1 MNRETHNS
9 PTISQVQDDDLRVLH
24 AAYKAWQSA
33 AAFRRERSRNKAFT
47 YGRQWEDTT
56 TDENGNTVTERQQ
69 LQNRGC
75 NAITNNLIRQMVKA
89 VIGRFRSSRVDEK
102 FDETVQKVYDNCR
115 LHELDSRAL
124 EEFLISGCAVQRV
137 DLEQRLL
144 DSVARVENV
153 NLSHFFI
160 NKCLDCRGWDE
171 EIVGQLHDL
180 SLAELVRRVSGGSR
194 SHAEAVR
201 RLYSN
206 DVDGRI
212 DDFTAQFG
220 TDFTQ
225 NTDFWRAPAGKCRAI
240 EVWTLES
247 MEVLVC
253 HDRAAAN
260 VQIMPYGSAEAK
272 AMQARTDVSSRW
284 DIAKVWRCRWYTPMG
299 ELLSTYLSPY
309 KHGSH
314 PFVVKMYPMIDG
326 EIHSL
331 VEDVI
336 DQQKYVNR
344 LITMLYHMMN
354 TSAKG
359 VLLFPVDAI
368 PEGFSW
374 RDIRKVWA
382 SADGVLPFSER
393 DCDAKPEQI
402 VGKPNDLGAY
412 EMINLQMKLFEYVS
426 GVNGSLQGRHQSG
439 QNSSNLYENEVS
451 NGEISI
457 GDLLYTFRGF
467 LEQRDKMLRLL

>member
-9 PTISQVQDDDLRVLH
+9 PTISQVQDDDLRVLQ

-33 AAFRRERSRNKAFT
+33 GAFRRERSRNKAFT

-102 FDETVQKVYDNCR
+102 CDETVQRVYDNCR

-201 RLYSN
+201 RL
-206 DVDGRI
+206 
-212 DDFTAQFG
+212 
-220 TDFTQ
+220 
-225 NTDFWRAPAGKCRAI
+225 
-240 EVWTLES
+240 
-247 MEVLVC
+247 
-253 HDRAAAN
+253 
-260 VQIMPYGSAEAK
+260 
-272 AMQARTDVSSRW
+272 
-284 DIAKVWRCRWYTPMG
+284 
-299 ELLSTYLSPY
+299 
-309 KHGSH
+309 
-314 PFVVKMYPMIDG
+314 
-326 EIHSL
+326 
-331 VEDVI
+331 
-336 DQQKYVNR
+336 
-344 LITMLYHMMN
+344 
-354 TSAKG
+354 
-359 VLLFPVDAI
+359 
-368 PEGFSW
+368 
-374 RDIRKVWA
+374 
-382 SADGVLPFSER
+382 
-393 DCDAKPEQI
+393 
-402 VGKPNDLGAY
+402 
-412 EMINLQMKLFEYVS
+412 
-426 GVNGSLQGRHQSG
+426 
-439 QNSSNLYENEVS
+439 
-451 NGEISI
+451 
-457 GDLLYTFRGF
+457 
-467 LEQRDKMLRLL
+467 

>member
-1 MNRETHNS
+1 MNHEKHKS
-9 PTISQVQDDDLRVLH
+9 ALCLAQDDDLRVIQ
-24 AAYKAWQSA
+24 AAYKTWLA
-33 AAFRRERSRNKAFT
+33 ADKFRNQRSRNKSFA
-47 YGRQWEDTT
+47 YGRQWNDLT
-56 TDENGNTVTERQQ
+56 TDENGNSITEGKS
-69 LQNRGC
+69 LTNHGC
-75 NAITNNLIRQMVKA
+75 NPITNNLIRQMVKA
-89 VIGRFRSSRVDEK
+89 VIGRFRTNQMNEKLDES
-102 FDETVQKVYDNCR
+102 VQQVYRSCQ

-124 EEFLISGCAVQRV
+124 EEFLISGCTVQRV
-137 DLEQRLL
+137 DIEERLL
-144 DSVARVENV
+144 DSVPRVENV
-153 NLSHFFI
+153 NLSHFFV
-160 NKCLDCRGWDE
+160 NSCFDCRGWDE

-180 SLAELVRRVSGGSR
+180 SLAELVRRVSGGNR

-201 RLYSN
+201 RIYSH

-212 DDFTAQFG
+212 ADFTAEFG
-220 TDFTQ
+220 ADST
-225 NTDFWRAPAGKCRAI
+225 NGVDFWRAPVGKCRAI

-253 HDRAAAN
+253 HDRSAAN

-272 AMQARTDVSSRW
+272 AMQARDDVSTRW
-284 DIAKVWRCRWYTPMG
+284 DIAKVWRCRWYSPMG
-299 ELLSTYLSPY
+299 DLLCSYLSPY
-309 KHGSH
+309 RHGGH

-326 EIHSL
+326 EVHSL

-344 LITMLYHMMN
+344 LITMLDHIMN

-412 EMINLQMKLFEYVS
+412 QMINLQMKLFEYVS
-426 GVNGSLQGRHQSG
+426 GVNGSLQGRHQGG
-439 QNSSNLYENEVS
+439 QNSSSLYENEVS
-451 NGEISI
+451 NGEIAIS
-457 GDLLYTFRGF
+457 DLIYTFKGF
-467 LEQRDKMLRLL
+467 LEHRDRMLALL